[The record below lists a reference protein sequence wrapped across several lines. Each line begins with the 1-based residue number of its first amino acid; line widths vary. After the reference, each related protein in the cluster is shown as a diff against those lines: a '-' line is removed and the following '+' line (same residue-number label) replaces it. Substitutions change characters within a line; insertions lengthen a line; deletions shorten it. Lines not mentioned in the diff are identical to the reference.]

1 MVDKCCW
8 VNQVV
13 LMLPLNL
20 QKAAVE
26 ISLPCRIVLR
36 LLRECPTS
44 MRYAWACCFQGD
56 RVLPLTI
63 DAVSI
68 KPAETVFGRFW
79 VNWATAQLD
88 ESMKGTLKEIEVQAS
103 LDPSEESDW
112 ARNPNACG
120 YRDRCALCSRMR

>member
-1 MVDKCCW
+1 MSDVDALC
-8 VNQVV
+8 VGV
-13 LMLPLNL
+13 LL
-20 QKAAVE
+20 
-26 ISLPCRIVLR
+26 SRRPC
-36 LLRECPTS
+36 
-44 MRYAWACCFQGD
+44 A
-56 RVLPLTI
+56 PLTI